1 MDPYYLLGSTSPY
14 RAELLARLQLP
25 FSTASPKCDETRLP
39 SEAPDKLASRLA
51 QNKALSLKDEHPNAI
66 IIGSDQV
73 AALDDLVLGKPA
85 TFSKARQQLQAMRG
99 KSVVFYT
106 AVSVVD
112 SRSDRVL
119 NAIDKTTAT
128 LREISNA
135 EIDRYL
141 KAEHPLDCAGSFM
154 IEKLGISL
162 FEKVESNDPTA
173 LIGLP
178 LIKLCQCL
186 RELGSELP

>member
-25 FSTASPKCDETRLP
+25 FTTASPKCDETRLP
-39 SEAPDKLASRLA
+39 SEAPDKLAIRLA

-73 AALDDLVLGKPA
+73 AALGDMVLGKPA
-85 TFSKARQQLQAMRG
+85 TFSNARQQLQTMRG

-112 SRSDRVL
+112 SRSGRVL
-119 NAIDKTTAT
+119 NEIDKTTAT
-128 LREISNA
+128 LRDITNT

-141 KAEHPLDCAGSFM
+141 KLERPLDCAGSFM